1 MSYSPEPGRD
11 PRPAPWASPSTTDTG
26 DTQRVDGTPPADSTR
41 VDQPAVDQP
50 AVDRPGFD
58 RPGDQPGDQPGVD
71 RPVDV
76 TAGRQDPWATDDIR
90 PDRTQP
96 VPTSVGSYHYPYP
109 GGQPATQPQPGG
121 PWGPPPPPP
130 VPQQRK
136 ERRGPGWTGVVAVG
150 AGAALLSSLLTVTIA
165 ENRLDASPSSQT
177 TSGSSAGGGSSSDG
191 TSSQGSSAPLVTNGA
206 PASDWVAVARA
217 VEPSVVSVR
226 VTAGS
231 GGDEGSGIV
240 YDGKGHVLTNH
251 HVIAAASGGGQ
262 VQVVL
267 SDGRAYSATIVGSDP
282 STDLAVLQVKNPPA
296 ELKPASFADSRAV
309 KVGDPVMAVGNPLGL
324 SDTVTTGIV
333 SALNRPV
340 RTQQQTQ
347 NNDPF
352 GQQSSGDAVVTNAIQ
367 TDAAVNPGNSGGAL
381 VNAKGQVI
389 GVTSSIASLG
399 ATGGGQA
406 GNIGLG
412 FAIPSTEA
420 RDVADQLLKSGTV
433 QHAFLGVTLRDGSVQ
448 IDGAQRQ
455 AAVIQDVTAGSQAAK
470 GGLKSGDSV
479 IAVDGNALE
488 GADSLIAAVRALHPG
503 STVTLTVVRDGAKTD
518 LKVTLGTKPA
528 SNG

>member
-1 MSYSPEPGRD
+1 MSYSPESGRD
-11 PRPAPWASPSTTDTG
+11 PRPAPWASPSTTDTQ
-26 DTQRVDGTPPADSTR
+26 DTQRFDDTPPADGTR
-41 VDQPAVDQP
+41 VDPPVADRVVDDQPLDRAGDDQHAVDH
-50 AVDRPGFD
+50 
-58 RPGDQPGDQPGVD
+58 GVD
-71 RPVDV
+71 VPP
-76 TAGRQDPWATDDIR
+76 ARQDPWAADGNQ

-96 VPTSVGSYHYPYP
+96 VPAQVGSYPYAYP
-109 GGQPATQPQPGG
+109 GAQPVTQPQPSGL
-121 PWGPPPPPP
+121 WGPPPSPP
-130 VPQQRK
+130 VPQQRAG
-136 ERRGPGWTGVVAVG
+136 RRGPGWTGVVAVG
-150 AGAALLSSLLTVTIA
+150 AGAALLSSLLTIGIA
-165 ENRLDASPSSQT
+165 ENRLDASSAAQT
-177 TSGSSAGGGSSSDG
+177 TSGSSGGSSSNG

-206 PASDWVAVARA
+206 PAPDWVAVARA

-226 VTAGS
+226 VTAGN

-240 YDGKGHVLTNH
+240 YDGKGHILTNH
-251 HVIAAASGGGQ
+251 HVIAAAANGGR
-262 VQVVL
+262 VQVGL
-267 SDGRAYSATIVGSDP
+267 SDGRAYTATIVGSDP

-296 ELKPASFADSRAV
+296 ELKPASFADSGAV

-324 SDTVTTGIV
+324 SDTVTTGII

-340 RTQQQTQ
+340 RTQPDTQ
-347 NNDPF
+347 NGDPF
-352 GQQSSGDAVVTNAIQ
+352 AQQSSGEDVVTNAIQ

-381 VNAKGQVI
+381 VDANGRVI
-389 GVTSSIASLG
+389 GITSSIASLG
-399 ATGGGQA
+399 STGGQS

-412 FAIPSTEA
+412 FAIPSAEA

-448 IDGAQRQ
+448 VGGAQRQ

-479 IAVDGNALE
+479 IAVNGNALE
-488 GADSLIAAVRALHPG
+488 GADSLVAAVRALHPG
-503 STVTLTVVRDGAKTD
+503 STVTLTVVRNGAKTD